1 MNRPS
6 LQRGRRGS
14 SQISNISD
22 TAGLILSPS
31 MLQIENNNYA
41 SGLQT
46 CQNSIAGRADS
57 NLRKSGGSH
66 KGIVGGPT
74 ELTKQDSS
82 YGNIVQTKAQ
92 HDARNPGLVY
102 VRKSSQV
109 ELIAKQ
115 SATNSK
121 KHQMR

>member
-14 SQISNISD
+14 SQISNISE

-31 MLQIENNNYA
+31 MLQIEHNNYA
-41 SGLQT
+41 SGTQT
-46 CQNSIAGRADS
+46 CQNSIIGRADS
-57 NLRKSGGSH
+57 HLRKSGGSH
-66 KGIVGGPT
+66 KGGVGVGPT

-92 HDARNPGLVY
+92 HDARNPDLVY

-109 ELIAKQ
+109 DLIAKQ
-115 SATNSK
+115 SAANTK
-121 KHQMR
+121 KQ